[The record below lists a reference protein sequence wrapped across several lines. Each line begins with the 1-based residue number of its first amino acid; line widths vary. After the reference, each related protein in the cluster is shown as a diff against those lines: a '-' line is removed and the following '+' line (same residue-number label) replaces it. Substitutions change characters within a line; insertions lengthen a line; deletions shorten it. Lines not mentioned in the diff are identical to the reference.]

1 MVKGES
7 KPVSSYAPSYTSAKD
22 NSAMHYALLL
32 LVIVSL
38 IVSTATLVYVYK
50 IKTAVVPQTI
60 NLEDFLKKLT
70 AHEEM
75 KGFVGVAP
83 LNVIQ
88 INNNNFANLQQQIS
102 GLDISYV
109 GSFILQYTDRIV
121 VYDYAKDEIKGS
133 VALQQPDQGKLP
145 ADFAAKLYNHPETKG
160 LQAEQPSGGQ
170 IDAASL
176 ATLKQQFPE
185 VYANAKV
192 GDFLLR
198 YAKVLV
204 IYDYS
209 QDKIVNAVQLA

>member
-1 MVKGES
+1 
-7 KPVSSYAPSYTSAKD
+7 
-22 NSAMHYALLL
+22 YALLL
-32 LVIVSL
+32 LVVVSL

-75 KGFVGVAP
+75 KGYVGVAP

-102 GLDISYV
+102 GLDVSYV
-109 GSFILQYTDRIV
+109 GSFILQYTDRVV
-121 VYDYAKDEIKGS
+121 VYDYAKDQIKGS
-133 VALQQPDQGKLP
+133 VALQQPDQGQLP
-145 ADFAAKLYNHPETKG
+145 ADFAAKLYSHPETNG
-160 LQAEQPSGGQ
+160 LQNEQPSGGQ

-204 IYDYS
+204 IYDYQ